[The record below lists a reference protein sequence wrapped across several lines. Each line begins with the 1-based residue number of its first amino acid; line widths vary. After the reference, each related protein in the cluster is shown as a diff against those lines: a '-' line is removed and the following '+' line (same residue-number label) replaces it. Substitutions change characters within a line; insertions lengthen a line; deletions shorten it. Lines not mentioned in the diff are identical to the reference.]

1 MKVSIIMGSLSD
13 SPIADKVVSKL
24 IEFGIDYEVK
34 VISAHRALKSLEEY
48 VEKSENESEVYIGIA
63 GKAAHLSGVIAALT
77 TRPVIGIPA
86 KSSHLGGL
94 EALLSTVEMPSGVPV
109 ATVAIG
115 GGENAAILATEI
127 LAVKYDSLREKLKD
141 MRKNMKE
148 TIDNSEYE
156 YKANK
161 WVEL

>member
-48 VEKSENESEVYIGIA
+48 VEKSEREIEVYIGIA

-115 GGENAAILATEI
+115 GGENAAILAAEI

>member
-48 VEKSENESEVYIGIA
+48 VEKSEDESEVYIGIA

-86 KSSHLGGL
+86 KSTHLGGL

-115 GGENAAILATEI
+115 GGENAAILAAEI

>member
-1 MKVSIIMGSLSD
+1 MRVSIIMGSISD
-13 SPIADKVVSKL
+13 REIADKIVSKL
-24 IEFGIDYEVK
+24 MEFGIDYEVK
-34 VISAHRALKSLEEY
+34 VISAHRALKSLEKY
-48 VEKSENESEVYIGIA
+48 VKESEDESEVYIGIA

-127 LAVKYDSLREKLKD
+127 LAIKYDSLREKLKD
-141 MRKNMKE
+141 MRIKMKE

>member
-48 VEKSENESEVYIGIA
+48 VEKSEDKSEVYIGIA

-127 LAVKYDSLREKLKD
+127 LAIKYDSLREKLKD
-141 MRKNMKE
+141 MRKEMKE

-161 WVEL
+161 WAEL

>member
-34 VISAHRALKSLEEY
+34 VISAHRALKSLEKY
-48 VEKSENESEVYIGIA
+48 VKESEDESEVYIGIA

-77 TRPVIGIPA
+77 TRPVIGIP
-86 KSSHLGGL
+86 
-94 EALLSTVEMPSGVPV
+94 V

-127 LAVKYDSLREKLKD
+127 LAIKYDSLREKLKD
-141 MRKNMKE
+141 MRIKMKE

-161 WVEL
+161 

>member
-86 KSSHLGGL
+86 KSTHLGGL

-127 LAVKYDSLREKLKD
+127 LAIKYDSLREKLKD

-161 WVEL
+161 

>member
-48 VEKSENESEVYIGIA
+48 VEKSEDESEVYIGIA

-115 GGENAAILATEI
+115 GGENAAILAAEI
-127 LAVKYDSLREKLKD
+127 LAIKYDSLIEKLKD

-161 WVEL
+161 

>member
-13 SPIADKVVSKL
+13 SPIVDKVVSKL
-24 IEFGIDYEVK
+24 MEFGIDYEVK
-34 VISAHRALKSLEEY
+34 VISAHRALKSLEKY
-48 VEKSENESEVYIGIA
+48 VKESEEESEVYIGIA

-86 KSSHLGGL
+86 KSSHLGGI

-127 LAVKYDSLREKLKD
+127 LSVKYDSLREKLKD
-141 MRKNMKE
+141 MRVKMKE

-156 YKANK
+156 YKAN
-161 WVEL
+161 

>member
-1 MKVSIIMGSLSD
+1 MCSLSD
-13 SPIADKVVSKL
+13 SPIADKVVLKL

-34 VISAHRALKSLEEY
+34 VISAHRALKSLEKY
-48 VEKSENESEVYIGIA
+48 VKESEDESEVYIGIA

-127 LAVKYDSLREKLKD
+127 LAIKYDSLREKLKD
-141 MRKNMKE
+141 MRIKMKE

-156 YKANK
+156 YKAN
-161 WVEL
+161 

>member
-13 SPIADKVVSKL
+13 SPVADKVVSKL

-48 VEKSENESEVYIGIA
+48 VEKSEREIEVYIGIA

-127 LAVKYDSLREKLKD
+127 LAIKYDSLREKLKD